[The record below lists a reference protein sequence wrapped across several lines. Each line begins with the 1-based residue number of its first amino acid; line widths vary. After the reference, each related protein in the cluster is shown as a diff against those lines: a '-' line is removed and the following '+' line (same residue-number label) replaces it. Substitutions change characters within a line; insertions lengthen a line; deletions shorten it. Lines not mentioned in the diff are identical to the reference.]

1 MWKNFFFFAGA
12 IFITAQLSCLGDD
25 TPTTPPTDNR
35 PVITTIEAS
44 PFTIQPG
51 TACAISVTASD
62 PNDDPL
68 TFLFEAIGGEIV
80 GSNNTAIF
88 TADGNEGVAWVKV
101 TVSDDEGLSR
111 VGFVTVNKFVTAPLI
126 SLGVLSLDA
135 ASTANQCLAFSIL
148 PTQEII
154 LLNTI
159 IENPIGQTFNITGP
173 SIIPAG
179 QVFALQPQG
188 SCYNLHAGTYSFT
201 FRIRRNFDET
211 PFDFVATH
219 VQPAGPPL

>member
-1 MWKNFFFFAGA
+1 MWKNFLLFAAA
-12 IFITAQLSCLGDD
+12 IFVAAQLSCLGDD

-44 PFTIQPG
+44 PFTIRPD
-51 TACAISVTASD
+51 TTCAISVTASD

-68 TFLFEAIGGEIV
+68 TFLYEATGGAIV
-80 GSNNTAIF
+80 GSENTAIF

-111 VGFVTVNKFVTAPLI
+111 VGFVTVNKFVMAPLI

-135 ASTANQCLAFSIL
+135 ASTANQCLAFAIL
-148 PTQEII
+148 PAQEII
-154 LLNTI
+154 LLNTTI
-159 IENPIGQTFNITGP
+159 QNPIGQTFNFAGP

-188 SCYNLHAGTYSFT
+188 SCYNLHPGTYRFT

-219 VQPAGPPL
+219 VQPADPPL